1 MDPAAKGAGTDRRGI
16 VYRLL
21 TLISICLI
29 AAAFVSPGWWV
40 SLTAPNY
47 PEATFPQGIRILFHM
62 DSVRNGCDIRASKE
76 VEENEALDCV
86 HEMDTINHYVGMY
99 PIASGGPVEKAFSPF
114 LFAMM
119 GVMLLAF
126 AAPGRKTRIAVS
138 VLGYGAVIG
147 WMALTLY
154 GENGVQYQTT
164 GYLRGLVVSLGQD
177 TKDKV
182 EADQNLSPIVKMLKQ
197 SLEDSAASEKT
208 ATATI
213 GDRQALIDNLKANY
227 EIDEQKKPMHEQVG
241 WTGSGMQVFQWHYA
255 KSLARWFNEPARND
269 PLVATMS
276 VVARVLFWVVIGF
289 MAVLTAIAA
298 LSAKRPLYWVLVL
311 VPLLLPVGFLA
322 EYAGWLW
329 WYGHSLNEMGAF
341 TLKPFMPTVFGDGKV
356 AQFTTHSYP
365 ASGFFLMLASSVAL
379 ALAAL
384 IRAKQLRLAGAAA
397 EGM

>member
-1 MDPAAKGAGTDRRGI
+1 MDKAPLDKRGLL
-16 VYRLL
+16 YRVL
-21 TLISICLI
+21 TLLSVCLI
-29 AAAFVSPGWWV
+29 AASFFSPGWWV

-62 DSVRNGCDIRASKE
+62 DSVRNGCDIRASQE

-114 LFAMM
+114 LFAML
-119 GVMLLAF
+119 GVMALAF
-126 AAPGRKTRIAVS
+126 AAPGRAARIGVS
-138 VLGYGAVIG
+138 VAGYGAIAV
-147 WMALTLY
+147 WMSLALY
-154 GENGVQYQTT
+154 GENGVGLTT
-164 GYLRGLVVSLGQD
+164 SGYLKGLVVSLGQD
-177 TKDKV
+177 SGDKV

-197 SLEDSAASEKT
+197 SLAESADKEQKT
-208 ATATI
+208 TAVA
-213 GDRQALIDNLKANY
+213 GDRASLIANLKANY
-227 EIDEQKKPMHEQVG
+227 EIDEQKKPMHEQVA
-241 WTGSGMQVFQWHYA
+241 WNGSIMQVFQWHYA

-276 VVARVLFWVVIGF
+276 SVAQILYVVVLAF
-289 MAVLTAIAA
+289 MALMIFAA
-298 LSAKRPLYWVLVL
+298 FSARSVFYWLLVL
-311 VPLLLPVGFLA
+311 VPMALPVGFIA

-365 ASGFFLMLASSVAL
+365 AQGFFLMLGSSAL
-379 ALAAL
+379 LVLAAL
-384 IRAKQLRLAGAAA
+384 IRLKQLRLAGDRAAR
-397 EGM
+397 M

>member
-1 MDPAAKGAGTDRRGI
+1 MTTAATDKRGI
-16 VYRLL
+16 IYRVL
-21 TLISICLI
+21 TLISVGLI
-29 AAAFVSPGWWV
+29 AASFLAPGWWV

-62 DSVRNGCDIRASKE
+62 DSVRNGCTIRTSTE
-76 VEENEALDCV
+76 VEETEALDCV

-126 AAPGRKTRIAVS
+126 AAPGRKARIAVS
-138 VLGYGAVIG
+138 VLGYGAIAI
-147 WMALTLY
+147 WMGMAMY
-154 GENGVQYQTT
+154 GKNGVGYHTT
-164 GYLRGLVVSLGQD
+164 GYLQGLVVSLGQD
-177 TKDKV
+177 TGDKV
-182 EADQNLSPIVKMLKQ
+182 DDSEMSPVVKILKQ
-197 SLEDSAASEKT
+197 SLEDSEKKEQAAV
-208 ATATI
+208 ADM
-213 GDRQALIDNLKANY
+213 GDRAALLENLRANY
-227 EIDEQKKPMHEQVG
+227 TIDENKKPAAEQQP
-241 WTGSGMQVFQWHYA
+241 WDGSIMQVFKWHYA

-276 VVARVLFWVVIGF
+276 GVATILFAAILGF
-289 MAVLTAIAA
+289 MALMVFAA
-298 LSAKRPLYWVLVL
+298 FSARSPFYWLLVL
-311 VPLLLPVGFLA
+311 VPMALPVGFLA

-365 ASGFFLMLASSVAL
+365 ALGFGLMVASSVAL

-384 IRAKQLRLAGAAA
+384 IRWKQLRLAGAQASA
-397 EGM
+397 M

>member
-1 MDPAAKGAGTDRRGI
+1 MDKAAIDKRI
-16 VYRLL
+16 VFRVL
-21 TLISICLI
+21 TLISVCLI
-29 AAAFVSPGWWV
+29 AFSFVSPGWWV

-62 DSVRNGCDIRASKE
+62 DSVRNGCTIRTSEE
-76 VEENEALDCV
+76 VEETEALDCV

-114 LFAMM
+114 LFGMM

-126 AAPGRKTRIAVS
+126 AAPGKKARIAVS
-138 VLGYGAVIG
+138 VLGYGAVAG
-147 WMALTLY
+147 WMSLAMY
-154 GENGVQYQTT
+154 GQNGIQYQTG
-164 GYLRGLVVSLGQD
+164 GYLHGLVVSLGQD
-177 TKDKV
+177 TSDKI
-182 EADQNLSPIVKMLKQ
+182 DDSNLSPIVKMLKQ
-197 SLEDSAASEKT
+197 SLEQSESADKAAVAPDDKP
-208 ATATI
+208 
-213 GDRQALIDNLKANY
+213 ALIENLRANFS
-227 EIDEQKKPMHEQVG
+227 IDEQKKPAAEQQP
-241 WTGSGMQVFQWHYA
+241 WTGSVMQVFKWHYA

-276 VVARVLFWVVIGF
+276 SVAQILFVVILAF
-289 MAVLTAIAA
+289 MALMIFAA
-298 LSAKRPLYWVLVL
+298 LSVRSVFYWLLVV
-311 VPLLLPVGFLA
+311 VPLALPVGFIA

-365 ASGFFLMLASSVAL
+365 ALGFGLMLASSVVL

-384 IRAKQLRLAGAAA
+384 IRLKQVRLAGDAAGA
-397 EGM
+397 M

>member
-1 MDPAAKGAGTDRRGI
+1 MDKAAIDKRGI
-16 VYRLL
+16 VFRVL
-21 TLISICLI
+21 TLISVCLI
-29 AAAFVSPGWWV
+29 AFSFVSPGWWV

-62 DSVRNGCDIRASKE
+62 DSVRNGCTIRTSEE
-76 VEENEALDCV
+76 VEETEALDCV

-126 AAPGRKTRIAVS
+126 AAPGKKARIAVS
-138 VLGYGAVIG
+138 VLGYGAVAG
-147 WMALTLY
+147 WMSLAMY
-154 GENGVQYQTT
+154 GQNGIQYQTG
-164 GYLRGLVVSLGQD
+164 GYLHGLVVSLGQD
-177 TKDKV
+177 TSDKI
-182 EADQNLSPIVKMLKQ
+182 DDSNLSPIVKMLKQ
-197 SLEDSAASEKT
+197 SLEQSESADKAAVAPDDKP
-208 ATATI
+208 
-213 GDRQALIDNLKANY
+213 ALIENLRANFS
-227 EIDEQKKPMHEQVG
+227 IDEQKKPAAEQQP
-241 WTGSGMQVFQWHYA
+241 WTGSVMQVFKWHYA

-276 VVARVLFWVVIGF
+276 SVAQILFVVILAF
-289 MAVLTAIAA
+289 MALMIFAA
-298 LSAKRPLYWVLVL
+298 LSVRSVFYWLLVV
-311 VPLLLPVGFLA
+311 VPLALPVGFIA

-365 ASGFFLMLASSVAL
+365 ALGFGLMLASSVVL

-384 IRAKQLRLAGAAA
+384 IRLKQVRLAGDAAGA
-397 EGM
+397 M

>member
-1 MDPAAKGAGTDRRGI
+1 MDKAASSKRGI
-16 VYRLL
+16 VYRVL
-21 TLISICLI
+21 TLISVCLI

-62 DSVRNGCDIRASKE
+62 DSVRNGCTIRTSTE

-99 PIASGGPVEKAFSPF
+99 PIASGGPVEKSFSPF

-126 AAPGRKTRIAVS
+126 AAPGRTARVGVS
-138 VLGYGAVIG
+138 VLGYGAVAA
-147 WMALTLY
+147 WMSMAMYGADGVKLT
-154 GENGVQYQTT
+154 TT
-164 GYLRGLVVSLGQD
+164 DYMRGLVVSLGGS
-177 TKDKV
+177 TEDKI
-182 EADQNLSPIVKMLKQ
+182 ESDQNLSPIVKMLKQ
-197 SLEDSAASEKT
+197 SLAESAAKEVVST
-208 ATATI
+208 ATA
-213 GDRQALIDNLKANY
+213 GDRDALYDNLKANY
-227 EIDEQKKPMHEQVG
+227 EIDEQKKPAHEQVA
-241 WTGSGMQVFQWHYA
+241 WNGSVMQVFKWHYA

-276 VVARVLFWVVIGF
+276 SVAQVLYVVILGF
-289 MAVLTAIAA
+289 MALMVFAA
-298 LSAKRPLYWVLVL
+298 FSVRSIFYWLLVI
-311 VPLLLPVGFLA
+311 VPLALPVGFLA

-365 ASGFFLMLASSVAL
+365 AAGFFLMLGSSVAL

-384 IRAKQLRLAGAAA
+384 IRFKQVRLAGDAARA
-397 EGM
+397 M